1 MVEREIGKSRTARE
15 KENRLVKIGRYLALF
30 SLRRTFFFFFF
41 FKENANSFLSFVG
54 SKARRKVIVTY

>member
-30 SLRRTFFFFFF
+30 SLRLFFFF

>member
-30 SLRRTFFFFFF
+30 SLRRTKLFCFFFLKKTQIHF
-41 FKENANSFLSFVG
+41 FLSLEAKRG
-54 SKARRKVIVTY
+54 GKLS

>member
-41 FKENANSFLSFVG
+41 LKKTQIHFFLSLEAKRG
-54 SKARRKVIVTY
+54 GKLS